1 LHDRKASVFLSK
13 KSLIPFQGRRNIA
26 TKSAPLDPNF
36 KRIWEKAPASKNAM
50 LKEDKLIYM
59 RPPPV
64 PLWKDIEQNY
74 DDDLATQI

>member
-1 LHDRKASVFLSK
+1 
-13 KSLIPFQGRRNIA
+13 
-26 TKSAPLDPNF
+26 
-36 KRIWEKAPASKNAM
+36 M

-74 DDDLATQI
+74 DDDLATQIQMKRRVKLYDVQDIQRELEELTEDEDEMLDLKEEE